1 MPGAELLP
9 ESDLEGKRRPRFEA
23 EKFHAQL
30 PGPITRQAPE
40 IELEAFAR
48 WGRAQPHHLAYY
60 GDEDGGA
67 VVSYRLGEGQ
77 VIWWADATP
86 LTNYGLTEA
95 SNLMLLLN
103 SVGGSQRTQ
112 VLWDE
117 YFHGQRSGFFS
128 YLRRTP
134 VPWALVQCA
143 LLAAAVLVTF
153 GRRSGPVRA
162 LAVSGSRLSPLEFVE
177 TLGDLYRRKRAAPAA
192 LEIAYHRFRF
202 LLSRRLGLASTATPQ
217 EIRDLHDYTR
227 RWRLGGKFRGD

>member
-1 MPGAELLP
+1 
-9 ESDLEGKRRPRFEA
+9 
-23 EKFHAQL
+23 
-30 PGPITRQAPE
+30 
-40 IELEAFAR
+40 
-48 WGRAQPHHLAYY
+48 
-60 GDEDGGA
+60 
-67 VVSYRLGEGQ
+67 
-77 VIWWADATP
+77 
-86 LTNYGLTEA
+86 
-95 SNLMLLLN
+95 
-103 SVGGSQRTQ
+103 
-112 VLWDE
+112 
-117 YFHGQRSGFFS
+117 
-128 YLRRTP
+128 

-217 EIRDLHDYTR
+217 EIFRGVEEREGAPGPDFFKLLLRSERGTKAEELAEPEALDLIRDLHDYTR